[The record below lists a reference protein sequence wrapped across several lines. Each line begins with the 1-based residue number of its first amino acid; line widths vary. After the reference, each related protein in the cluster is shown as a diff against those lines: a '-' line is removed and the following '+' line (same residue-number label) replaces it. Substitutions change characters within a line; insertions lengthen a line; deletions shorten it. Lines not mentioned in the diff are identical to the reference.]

1 MARPPPPAPAKGTP
15 DQRFRGAI
23 QAALADGVE
32 TDDLVLRLTLS
43 DTIAMSRDKTTPLA
57 DISYAGGVM
66 RFLGVRIIKGGV
78 AASAL
83 ERAAAE

>member
-15 DQRFRGAI
+15 DQRFRGPI
-23 QAALADGVE
+23 QAAIAEGAGTE
-32 TDDLVLRLTLS
+32 DLVLRLTLS

-66 RFLGVRIIKGGV
+66 RFLGVRVIKGGV
-78 AASAL
+78 GASVL